1 MSLLW
6 FSAAQIAVFHHCLHE
21 TLKAR
26 TDPLLIWVS
35 NDAKVMTRIKH
46 VIYLTFCKASP
57 YPSIPRIKQLWVT
70 VTVPFAKSSDAEFV
84 LSQGEPCSMSP
95 LSWWT
100 LKMEVLLIPYQCPKH
115 LPKKWTGKRETE
127 VSLRWVRNRFW
138 ALLLRWFCSREK
150 CGTVQMSQCIFL
162 HHTVSE
168 HLENILKENYFA
180 TEHAELC

>member
-1 MSLLW
+1 MAFCRTNCSL
-6 FSAAQIAVFHHCLHE
+6 S
-21 TLKAR
+21 
-26 TDPLLIWVS
+26 PLLTRNIAGKDWSFPIWVS

-84 LSQGEPCSMSP
+84 PSQGESCSMSP

-100 LKMEVLLIPYQCPKH
+100 LKMEVLLIPYQCQKR

-150 CGTVQMSQCIFL
+150 CETVHMSQCIFL

-168 HLENILKENYFA
+168 HRENILKENYFG